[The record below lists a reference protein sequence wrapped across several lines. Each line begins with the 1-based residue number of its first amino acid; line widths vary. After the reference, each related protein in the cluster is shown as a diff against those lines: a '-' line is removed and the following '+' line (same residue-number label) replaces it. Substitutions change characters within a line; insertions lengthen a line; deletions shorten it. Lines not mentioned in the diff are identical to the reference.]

1 MSKDAAPRPHAK
13 QAEALLSSLEAGHT
27 VDQAQ
32 VLIGAAQVQALLD
45 IGDAVERA
53 AEQISQRLAISA
65 TDANRAIR
73 EFMAAWQEKP

>member
-1 MSKDAAPRPHAK
+1 MSKDTTPRPHADR
-13 QAEALLSSLEAGHT
+13 AEAMLASLEPGHT
-27 VDQAQ
+27 VEQAQ
-32 VLIGAAQVQALLD
+32 VLIGAARVQALLD

-73 EFMAAWQEKP
+73 ELMAAWQEKP